1 MRDHQSLRLAAAP
14 LLAVVVCTVLSVG
27 CSDQRI
33 VEPECEGCFRFHVD
47 FPNGGTQ
54 TVLRDI
60 FFVDSAN
67 GWVVGND
74 GTILHSSDGGAT
86 WSTQHQGTGGR
97 LWGVYFQT
105 PDLGYVVGEDDT
117 LYRTGD
123 GGDTWMARPTP
134 GYDLTAIHMV
144 DQWRGWTV
152 GADIILNTN
161 NGGTS
166 WQVYVD
172 RDNVVDTLYGVT
184 FADTSKGWAIGS
196 GDYKILYTDDAGVHW
211 SPQSNPS
218 TQPLLDVAFADAS
231 HGWAVGVGATIVH
244 TANSG
249 ATWTKQSI
257 GTDRVLHGVD
267 FWDVNTGVVVGDSG
281 VVFTTTDGGANWEE
295 RVSGTNNDLLKVSYI
310 DANSFCIC
318 GADGTLRLFTLRW
331 NECCE

>member
-1 MRDHQSLRLAAAP
+1 MRDHHSLRLVAAP
-14 LLAVVVCTVLSVG
+14 VLAVVASTVISVS

-33 VEPECEGCFRFHVD
+33 VEPDCEGCFRFHVD
-47 FPNGGTQ
+47 FPNSGTQ
-54 TVLRDI
+54 NVLRDI
-60 FFVDSAN
+60 FFVDSVN
-67 GWVVGND
+67 GWTVGND
-74 GTILHSSDGGAT
+74 GTILHSSDGGAN
-86 WSTQHQGTGGR
+86 WLAQQQGTGGR

-117 LYRTGD
+117 LYRTSD

-134 GYDLTAIHMV
+134 GYDLTAVHMV

-152 GADIILNTN
+152 GADIILKTN

-166 WQVYVD
+166 WQVYDDKDTVI
-172 RDNVVDTLYGVT
+172 DTLYGVT
-184 FADTSKGWAIGS
+184 FPDPNKGWAVGS
-196 GDYKILYTDDAGVHW
+196 GDHKILYTDDGGDHW
-211 SPQSNPS
+211 TPQRNPS

-249 ATWTKQSI
+249 SIWTEQSI

-267 FWDVNTGVVVGDSG
+267 FWDVNTGVVVGDEG

-295 RVSGTNNDLLKVSYI
+295 RVSGTNSDLLKVSYI
-310 DANSFCIC
+310 DANSFCVC
-318 GADGTLRLFTLRW
+318 GYDGTLLLITRRW
-331 NECCE
+331 DDCCE